1 MGWETRE
8 RGGRYY
14 YRKRREGSR
23 VVSEYV
29 GAGVAGR
36 LCSQLDAADRA
47 EAEARRAQSR
57 GEREAEE
64 ALDELLDAIGRALR
78 TAAACE
84 LIAAGCHNHKG
95 EWRVI
100 RGGKA

>member
-1 MGWETRE
+1 MGFES
-8 RGGRYY
+8 RGSNSYY
-14 YRKRREGSR
+14 YRKRREGGR

-29 GAGVAGR
+29 GAGHAAR
-36 LCSQLDAADRA
+36 LLAQLDAADRA
-47 EAEARRAQSR
+47 EEKARRAQARS
-57 GEREAEE
+57 EREADET
-64 ALDELLDAIGRALR
+64 LDELLDAIGAALR

-84 LIAAGCHNHKG
+84 MIAAGCHNHRG